1 MLSADIISRLEAI
14 VGREHCRRGVLD
26 LELYSYDSSPFF
38 HPPELVIFP
47 GTAEEAAAVM
57 ALARRENLPLVARG
71 AGTSLS
77 GGAVPWKGGLILATG
92 RMNRVLNLDFLEETV
107 LVECGVVNLDLQNYL
122 AKHGYMFPPDPA
134 SQKSATLGGN
144 IAENAGGI
152 KGVKYGITKHHVLG
166 LEILMDDGRLTR
178 TGRLAAPEEAAG
190 PDLSGLFLASEGTL
204 GLVTKALLKITPL
217 PESYR
222 TVSAV
227 FDDLEKSGRAVSE
240 IIAAGIIPTAMEILD
255 HNLVVAL
262 EDYLH
267 LGFPREAEAVLLI
280 EVDGLGPELDRQMD
294 RIMAICRQA
303 GASSLSSANTA
314 EERDKLWL
322 ARRSGN
328 GAMGRI
334 KPALICQDVTVPV
347 NKLPAMLSLVQDVAR
362 RHDIIIVQIAH
373 AGDGNLHPHLLY
385 TPGDEPEYARA
396 MEASHD
402 IFLAA
407 IEAGGTLTGEHGIGL
422 EKVAFMDRQFT
433 EDELAFMAGIK
444 NALDP
449 EGRLNAG
456 KILPERCLE
465 KAGAAGVNE

>member
-1 MLSADIISRLEAI
+1 MLSEEIIRRLEAL
-14 VGREHCRRGVLD
+14 VGPANCRRGPLD

-38 HPPELVIFP
+38 HPPDVVVFP
-47 GTAEEAAAVM
+47 RTAEEAASVV
-57 ALARRENLPLVARG
+57 ALAHEFHLPLVARG

-77 GGAVPWKGGLILATG
+77 GGAVPWKGGIMLATG
-92 RMNRVLNLDFLEETV
+92 LLNRVLEIDLLEETV

-122 AKHGYMFPPDPA
+122 EPFGYMFPPDPA

-166 LEILMDDGRLTR
+166 LEILMDDGRLAR
-178 TGRLAAPEEAAG
+178 TGRLASGREAAG
-190 PDLSGLFLASEGTL
+190 PDLTGLFLASEGTL

-217 PESYR
+217 PASYR

-227 FDDLEKSGRAVSE
+227 FDDLSKSGRAVSE

-267 LGFPREAEAVLLI
+267 LGFPRDAEAVLLI
-280 EVDGLGPELDRQMD
+280 EVDGLGPELDSQMD

-303 GASSLSSANTA
+303 GADSLSSSNTA
-314 EERDKLWL
+314 QERDKLWL

-334 KPALICQDVTVPV
+334 KPALICQDVTVPI
-347 NKLPAMLSLVQDVAR
+347 NRLPDMLSLVQDVAR
-362 RHDIIIVQIAH
+362 RHDIVIVQIAH

-385 TPGDEPEYARA
+385 TPGDEEEYARA

-407 IEAGGTLTGEHGIGL
+407 IAAGGTLTGEHGIGL
-422 EKVAFMDRQFT
+422 EKIAFMDRQFT
-433 EDELAFMAGIK
+433 GDELSFMFNIK
-444 NALDP
+444 KALDP
-449 EGRLNAG
+449 EGRLNPG
-456 KILPERCLE
+456 KLLPENP
-465 KAGAAGVNE
+465 GAKPQAAA